1 MQLPLFKEAVLNIL
15 LMSCLCAM
23 TADDSASVLEHQVFQ
38 SFVERRVNISVCA
51 QSQLRSF
58 GRYHPCQVAPSEFPH
73 PLSPYIIYVIKFMWD
88 SSFFFFFLVLC
99 YLNCLTV
106 KYRRFRVMP
115 PRFVQ
120 PNLPRVLFYL
130 ICGSFGV
137 YCVHHL
143 FVMLYSI
150 VFLGCFLF
158 LLFLLSYFEKFCLPN
173 LISLSSMII
182 SSMFEIPVLLFRFVI
197 EANYICLR
205 WSVQILEYWITSI
218 YVSGI
223 HFFLR
228 SITLKWVAARLVPV
242 HW

>member
-1 MQLPLFKEAVLNIL
+1 
-15 LMSCLCAM
+15 
-23 TADDSASVLEHQVFQ
+23 
-38 SFVERRVNISVCA
+38 
-51 QSQLRSF
+51 
-58 GRYHPCQVAPSEFPH
+58 
-73 PLSPYIIYVIKFMWD
+73 
-88 SSFFFFFLVLC
+88 
-99 YLNCLTV
+99 
-106 KYRRFRVMP
+106 
-115 PRFVQ
+115 
-120 PNLPRVLFYL
+120 
-130 ICGSFGV
+130 
-137 YCVHHL
+137 
-143 FVMLYSI
+143 MLYSI

-242 HW
+242 HWQGGKDRKKGEGGDNWFDEHYVYWYNTLHTYCSNGTRYYIVHLNSSNGQLVKAEPSCDRRQAINNGIEARVKLYQAQTGGLTDSISVFLDSISNDANPWFVLQFIKEIICVVLLSITSIN